1 MNILFPLR
9 AAAPQ
14 TFTLLR
20 EFLAQSGYTEQFLLD
35 HFSLPGLHL
44 LLTPFGLAGE
54 YLRQRYRG
62 DSLPLFLARTFIAG
76 YPAIPAHVDR
86 FLPPSVTAALRALG
100 ILEPVPAEPANLR
113 ATVLLIPSQGFFIA
127 ADRGFWV
134 DGIAHDDS
142 DFVMCGLENLSRRFV
157 DHFAKSPCGR
167 FLEIGCGSGYAAL
180 VASTF
185 AGEVTA
191 IDITDRAVRYAEFNC
206 LLNGAHNVRILQG
219 DLFTPVAG
227 MKFDRIASHPPF
239 EPSLKGDYVFSAGGE
254 DGEALIAR
262 IVSEVP
268 AYLEPGGR
276 VYIQVTGTDREGEPF
291 EDRIRK
297 WLGPAA
303 EECDVALFVR
313 IATKPMDYAT
323 EQILSQNADAWK
335 LQEWSELY
343 HKLKAELVVLGHL
356 VIQKRL
362 TPRPVFFTRRSFG
375 PKTTIAEMEWLA
387 DWETRAA
394 EPGFQASLL
403 SCRPAHGTGWELYT
417 RHHMKEGKL
426 EQFSSTFFTTYPF
439 ETSLHCAAWMPL
451 FVSRCDGAATAAD
464 HLEWLR
470 ARFPITREDFL
481 RALSALIS
489 TGVLLGPGL

>member
-1 MNILFPLR
+1 MNVPFPLR
-9 AAAPQ
+9 TAAPQ
-14 TFTLLR
+14 TFDLVR
-20 EFLAQSGYTEQFLLD
+20 RFLAQSGYTEEFLLN
-35 HFSLPGLHL
+35 HFSVPGLHL

-54 YLRQRYRG
+54 YLHQRYRG

-76 YPAIPAHVDR
+76 YPAIPQHVER
-86 FLPPSVTAALRALG
+86 FLPQPVTAALRELG
-100 ILEPVPAEPANLR
+100 TLEPVPDKPADLR
-113 ATVLLIPSQGFFIA
+113 ATVLLIPSRGFFIA

-142 DFVMCGLENLSRRFV
+142 DFVMCGLENISRRFV
-157 DHFAKSPCGR
+157 DHFAKSPCR
-167 FLEIGCGSGYAAL
+167 HFLEIGCGSGYAAL

-185 AGEVTA
+185 AGQVTA
-191 IDITDRAVRYAEFNC
+191 IDITERAVRYGEFNR

-219 DLFTPVAG
+219 DLFAPVAG
-227 MKFDRIASHPPF
+227 MQFDRIASHPPF
-239 EPSLKGDYVFSAGGE
+239 EPSLKGDYVFSVGGE

-262 IVSEVP
+262 IVSEGP

-276 VYIQVTGTDREGEPF
+276 MYIQVTGTDREGEPF

-297 WLGPAA
+297 WLGAAA

-313 IATKPMDYAT
+313 ISTKPMDYAT
-323 EQILSQNADAWK
+323 EQVLAQNADAWK

-356 VIQKRL
+356 VIQRRL

-375 PKTTIAEMEWLA
+375 PTTTIAEMEWLL

-394 EPGFQASLL
+394 EPGFHPRLL
-403 SCRPAHGTGWELYT
+403 SSAPAHGAGWELYT
-417 RHHMKEGKL
+417 RHHRKDGKL

-451 FVSRCDGAATAAD
+451 FVSRCNGTTAAAE
-464 HLEWLR
+464 HLQWLR
-470 ARFPITREDFL
+470 TRFPIAEEDFL

-489 TGVLLGPGL
+489 TGVLLAPES